1 MQKRSGE
8 FHFVRVTD
16 KKTAA
21 TIKAGTSPEAIF
33 LDGEGDEIHRASFT
47 DGPTLEQA
55 MTGAVKRNSPRAPA
69 WATVDAGKGVP
80 SAEEARRPLV
90 LVFADD
96 KKDSEET
103 LKALEDRSV
112 VKYHERFTFVRVS
125 YRRDSEEAKKWG
137 VPQAPTI
144 LVVEPAKKEVLEK
157 SYGKKGAKDLKA
169 MFARVVAR
177 QEKK

>member
-1 MQKRSGE
+1 M
-8 FHFVRVTD
+8 RVTD
-16 KKTAA
+16 RKTAA

-47 DGPTLEQA
+47 DGPSLEQA
-55 MTGAVKRNSPRAPA
+55 MTGAAKRASPRAPA
-69 WATVDAGKGVP
+69 WATVDAGKAALAV
-80 SAEEARRPLV
+80 EEARRPLV
-90 LVFADD
+90 LVFVDE
-96 KKDSEET
+96 KKDSEDT

-125 YRRDSEEAKKWG
+125 YRKDSDEAKKWG

-144 LVVEPAKKEVLEK
+144 LVVESSKKEVLEK
-157 SYGKKGAKDLKA
+157 ATGKKGARDLKA
-169 MFARVVAR
+169 MFARVAAR